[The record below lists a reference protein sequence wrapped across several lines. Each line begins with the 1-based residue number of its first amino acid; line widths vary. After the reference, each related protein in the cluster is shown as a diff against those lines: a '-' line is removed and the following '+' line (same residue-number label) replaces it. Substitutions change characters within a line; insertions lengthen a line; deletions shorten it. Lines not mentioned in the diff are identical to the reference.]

1 MLAGTFAW
9 KIIKKWQIAAYV
21 FAALSLSGCLVFK
34 NYCLENRLKPYY
46 HRYVTPKYVLEQ
58 TNRCDVVI
66 NGYGLTYGIFSKD
79 VTYYWN
85 LNGQLD
91 VIGSKIGLAPRRI

>member
-1 MLAGTFAW
+1 M
-9 KIIKKWQIAAYV
+9 
-21 FAALSLSGCLVFK
+21 
-34 NYCLENRLKPYY
+34 
-46 HRYVTPKYVLEQ
+46 LEQ

-91 VIGSKIGLAPRRI
+91 VIGSKIGLAPLPDLNGARTEISAPYHLYRTLLERAASQKTHRRSGSLDKPGTARQILQSVGIC

>member
-1 MLAGTFAW
+1 M
-9 KIIKKWQIAAYV
+9 
-21 FAALSLSGCLVFK
+21 
-34 NYCLENRLKPYY
+34 
-46 HRYVTPKYVLEQ
+46 LEQ

-91 VIGSKIGLAPRRI
+91 VIGSKIGLAPLPDLNGAVQKYLPRIIYIITVF